1 MGMTTDSRGLRERL
15 FRRRSRLAT
24 LLVCLSAMAPVPA
37 RAGDPDAAPAG
48 RGTPGRLQGTVAVG
62 PELSSRKIRFSLY
75 PDPAQPATTASR
87 SSDEQELE
95 NVVIYF
101 ESAPSLAAATFPRT
115 VRPVMR
121 QEGLTFVPHV
131 LAVPR
136 GTMVDFPNGD
146 AIFHNVFSL
155 SKAAKFDLGRYPRGS
170 SKSVRFDE
178 PGIVKVFC
186 HIHSDMSGVILV
198 LASPF
203 FAVPD
208 AQGHYSIAG
217 VPPGEYTVVGWH
229 ERARP
234 LRKIV
239 RIEPGQ
245 ATAVNFSIPLTEPAG
260 GD

>member
-1 MGMTTDSRGLRERL
+1 MATDLRVFPEHHLLRRGRL
-15 FRRRSRLAT
+15 GVALAC
-24 LLVCLSAMAPVPA
+24 LLAVAAGPA
-37 RAGDPDAAPAG
+37 LAGETDAAATG
-48 RGTPGRLQGTVAVG
+48 RAPTGRLQGSVVVG
-62 PELSSRKIRFSLY
+62 PELSLRKIRFNLY
-75 PDPAQPATTASR
+75 PDPAQSATLPAR
-87 SSDEQELE
+87 STDDQEIK

-101 ESAPSLAAATFPRT
+101 ESASSTSASAVPRME
-115 VRPVMR
+115 RPVMR

-136 GTMVDFPNGD
+136 GTTVDFPNGD

-155 SKAAKFDLGRYPRGS
+155 SKAAAFDLGRYPRGS
-170 SKSVRFDE
+170 SRSVRFDR

-198 LASPF
+198 LENPL

-208 AQGHYSIAG
+208 AGGHYSIDA
-217 VPPGEYTVVGWH
+217 VPPGDYTVVGWH

-234 LRKIV
+234 LRRTV
-239 RIEPGQ
+239 RVQPGQ
-245 ATAVNFSIPLTEPAG
+245 TSLLNFSIPLTEPAG

>member
-1 MGMTTDSRGLRERL
+1 MTTDSHGLREPT
-15 FRRRSRLAT
+15 FCRRSRLASA
-24 LLVCLSAMAPVPA
+24 LVCFLAASPVPA
-37 RAGDPDAAPAG
+37 CAGDSDADPAG
-48 RGTPGRLQGTVAVG
+48 RGAPGRLQGWVAVG

-75 PDPAQPATTASR
+75 PDPAQPATLAAQPR
-87 SSDEQELE
+87 DEQELA

-101 ESAPSLAAATFPRT
+101 EPAPSLAATTHPRAEH
-115 VRPVMR
+115 PVMR

-170 SKSVRFDE
+170 SKSVRFDV

-198 LASPF
+198 LDSPF

-217 VPPGEYTVVGWH
+217 VPPGEYSVVGWH

-234 LRKIV
+234 LRRTV
-239 RIEPGQ
+239 RIQPGQ
-245 ATAVNFSIPLTEPAG
+245 ATVVNFSIPLTEAAG

>member
-1 MGMTTDSRGLRERL
+1 MTTDSRDLRKPL
-15 FRRRSRLAT
+15 YRRRSRLAAA
-24 LLVCLSAMAPVPA
+24 LVCLMAIATVPA
-37 RAGDPDAAPAG
+37 RAGDSDAAPAG
-48 RGTPGRLQGTVAVG
+48 RGAAGRLQGSVAVG

-75 PDPAQPATTASR
+75 PDPAQPATVAAQPR
-87 SSDEQELE
+87 DEQELA

-101 ESAPSLAAATFPRT
+101 EPAPSLAATTLPRAE
-115 VRPVMR
+115 RPVMR

-131 LAVPR
+131 LAVPK
-136 GTMVDFPNGD
+136 GTIVDFPNGD

-155 SKAAKFDLGRYPRGS
+155 SKAAKFDLGRDPRGS
-170 SKSVRFDE
+170 SKSVRFDV

-198 LASPF
+198 LDSPF

-217 VPPGEYTVVGWH
+217 VPSGEYTVVGWH

-234 LRKIV
+234 L
-239 RIEPGQ
+239 
-245 ATAVNFSIPLTEPAG
+245 S
-260 GD
+260 